1 MGITIRKKEGKWFV
15 FVNLNGK
22 RKAKCVGD
30 SRAAAVK
37 VKQVSEAKLAPGEL
51 GLFEEAPPQMPTFG
65 DYAAL

>member
-15 FVNLNGK
+15 FVNHNGK

-37 VKQVSEAKLAPGEL
+37 VKQVLEAKLALGEL
-51 GLFEEAPPQMPTFG
+51 GLLEKAPPQMPTVG
-65 DYAAL
+65 D